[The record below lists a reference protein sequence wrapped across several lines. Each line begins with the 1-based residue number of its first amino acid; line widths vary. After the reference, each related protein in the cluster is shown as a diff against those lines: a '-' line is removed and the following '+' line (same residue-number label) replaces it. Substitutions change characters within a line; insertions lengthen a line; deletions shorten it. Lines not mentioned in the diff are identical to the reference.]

1 MVRRHSQEDRLLR
14 PELGWLGRR
23 GRWTAAELA
32 SGADVGRWLGCA
44 GLAALGVG
52 ICSRALASSAD
63 DFPDRQLVRRMRR
76 TEVIQR

>member
-23 GRWTAAELA
+23 GMCTAAELA

-44 GLAALGVG
+44 GLTALGAG
-52 ICSRALASSAD
+52 ICSRAGASSMD
-63 DFPDRQLVRRMRR
+63 NLPDRVMVQPMRY
-76 TEVIQR
+76 